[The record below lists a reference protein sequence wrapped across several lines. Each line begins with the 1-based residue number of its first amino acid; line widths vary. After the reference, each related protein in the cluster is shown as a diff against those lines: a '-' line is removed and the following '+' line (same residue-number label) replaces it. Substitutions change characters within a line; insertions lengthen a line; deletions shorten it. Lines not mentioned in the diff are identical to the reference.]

1 MGQLWGRLSQYW
13 NKIQGTLFPF
23 LEEELD
29 PLTEKQQQ
37 LIAVRELVRIEQF
50 LPDRFGLKDAPKK
63 LVLQLHGHLSQKWSI
78 IWTQLKLCW
87 NA

>member
-1 MGQLWGRLSQYW
+1 MGQLIQRLSQYW

-37 LIAVRELVRIEQF
+37 LIAVLELVRIEQF
-50 LPDRFGLKDAPKK
+50 LPDRFFFLNEIYQWISFDLA
-63 LVLQLHGHLSQKWSI
+63 
-78 IWTQLKLCW
+78 
-87 NA
+87 